1 MDTAQNAFS
10 SRCIDL
16 SFSAYCSAPWQV
28 SPEQACCG
36 ICPSPAINAYGTL
49 IGLAIASFFNLLIVL
64 FRPASSAIYIC
75 GQLMLGN
82 MFVVAVA
89 VRNSMGTL
97 SEGTNAIQKWH
108 AEFAF
113 LLASSSCALIVACV
127 LSDVHFIH
135 GFARQ
140 EHLHQFQFRKAIS
153 RKRVTP
159 TPHVVGAPTHR
170 LFRRHRDSAWQRVRK
185 LIARRQAYILF
196 GLFSGTQLFWFV
208 VYATTI
214 WWGESTA
221 FWQPQCD
228 DLIGPANYAIL
239 TGVSWVFASLGFLS
253 SILLSIPVFASVS
266 ASEFLV
272 RAFHLSRRH
281 RSNPDIN
288 LRLRLKVQNH
298 IKRGKLDRTVLSSLH
313 VESKAERMIKIV
325 LSLTVWLFWFASLLI
340 IFFKALQ
347 DFLLIGTAWPY
358 AGIQNLLFG
367 CFPLVRFLM
376 DPFRR
381 FRGRHGL
388 LVNQIRRRKRTL
400 GPPSLAL

>member
-1 MDTAQNAFS
+1 M
-10 SRCIDL
+10 SR
-16 SFSAYCSAPWQV
+16 
-28 SPEQACCG
+28 
-36 ICPSPAINAYGTL
+36 
-49 IGLAIASFFNLLIVL
+49 
-64 FRPASSAIYIC
+64 
-75 GQLMLGN
+75 
-82 MFVVAVA
+82 
-89 VRNSMGTL
+89 
-97 SEGTNAIQKWH
+97 
-108 AEFAF
+108 
-113 LLASSSCALIVACV
+113 
-127 LSDVHFIH
+127 
-135 GFARQ
+135 
-140 EHLHQFQFRKAIS
+140 
-153 RKRVTP
+153 
-159 TPHVVGAPTHR
+159 
-170 LFRRHRDSAWQRVRK
+170 
-185 LIARRQAYILF
+185 
-196 GLFSGTQLFWFV
+196 FV

-221 FWQPQCD
+221 FWQPQCQRFSLSACPTVHAEIIDLVTGD

-347 DFLLIGTAWPY
+347 DFLLIGTAW
-358 AGIQNLLFG
+358 
-367 CFPLVRFLM
+367 
-376 DPFRR
+376 
-381 FRGRHGL
+381 
-388 LVNQIRRRKRTL
+388 
-400 GPPSLAL
+400 